1 MKWHTVETKK
11 GTRCRVLE
19 GGSGAPVVFL
29 HSAGGLLRDNSFLD
43 QLAQR
48 YSVFA
53 PEWPGYGESTGEE
66 LLEDMLDF
74 ALHGWDLV
82 DALGL
87 RQPHLVGHS
96 MGGMIAAEMA
106 CLAPRDLGKLV
117 LVGAAGLWM
126 DEHPIPDIF
135 AMLPHQIAEVLFA
148 DPQQGQALLT
158 GGADL
163 SDMEALKDFYVASQR
178 RLAMAGKILFPIPNR
193 RLSKRLYR
201 LTAETLVLCM
211 GEFGRTPKINEKA
224 GRDHWGP
231 AASILFAGAGVQGG
245 KIIGATDRTGAQ
257 VTDRPVRPAD
267 DGEPRPVELHLA
279 DGQLALRQQFLVV
292 VDDAVGDV
300 QERRLTRI
308 VAAVECEVVDRDAA
322 EEAEPGAGER
332 DFRPDEVL
340 AEDWVPHIPGIT
352 APGKYEEYAKDPWKT
367 FTEVMKKVNAGTYEY
382 FYPKKK

>member
-1 MKWHTVETKK
+1 MKWQVIETKK

-29 HSAGGLLRDNSFLD
+29 HSAGGLLRDNPFLD

-126 DEHPIPDIF
+126 DEHPIPDLF
-135 AMLPHQIAEVLFA
+135 AMLPHQIADVLFA
-148 DPQQGQALLT
+148 DPQKGQALLT

-201 LTAETLVLCM
+201 LTAETLVLW
-211 GEFGRTPKINEKA
+211 GAADRLIVPAYAERWKA
-224 GRDHWGP
+224 LIPNARVQTID
-231 AASILFAGAGVQGG
+231 GAGHMLPYEQPEAFARTVGG
-245 KIIGATDRTGAQ
+245 
-257 VTDRPVRPAD
+257 
-267 DGEPRPVELHLA
+267 
-279 DGQLALRQQFLVV
+279 FL
-292 VDDAVGDV
+292 G
-300 QERRLTRI
+300 
-308 VAAVECEVVDRDAA
+308 
-322 EEAEPGAGER
+322 
-332 DFRPDEVL
+332 
-340 AEDWVPHIPGIT
+340 
-352 APGKYEEYAKDPWKT
+352 
-367 FTEVMKKVNAGTYEY
+367 
-382 FYPKKK
+382 

>member
-1 MKWHTVETKK
+1 MKWQTVETKK

-19 GGSGAPVVFL
+19 GGSGAPVVFF
-29 HSAGGLLRDNSFLD
+29 HSAGGLLRDNPFLD

-48 YSVFA
+48 YSLFA

-96 MGGMIAAEMA
+96 MGGMITAEMA

-126 DEHPIPDIF
+126 DEHPIPDLF
-135 AMLPHQIAEVLFA
+135 AMLPHQIADVLFA
-148 DPQQGQALLT
+148 DPQKGQALLT

-201 LTAETLVLCM
+201 LTAETLVL
-211 GEFGRTPKINEKA
+211 
-224 GRDHWGP
+224 WGAADRLILP
-231 AASILFAGAGVQGG
+231 AYAERWKSLIPTARVQTIDGAGHMLPYEQPEAFVRTVGG
-245 KIIGATDRTGAQ
+245 
-257 VTDRPVRPAD
+257 
-267 DGEPRPVELHLA
+267 
-279 DGQLALRQQFLVV
+279 FL
-292 VDDAVGDV
+292 G
-300 QERRLTRI
+300 
-308 VAAVECEVVDRDAA
+308 
-322 EEAEPGAGER
+322 
-332 DFRPDEVL
+332 
-340 AEDWVPHIPGIT
+340 
-352 APGKYEEYAKDPWKT
+352 
-367 FTEVMKKVNAGTYEY
+367 
-382 FYPKKK
+382 